1 MYIRPVLI
9 PSIPV
14 HYEADENGYRVTSME
29 TEEIGS
35 GPVTNKEGKAF
46 VQSLQH
52 GFQSTYAIMGKQGAE
67 VATISSIC
75 ISEVSPIK
83 CDVREC
89 VVRTSNSREC
99 VVRTSHSPK
108 FTPFL

>member
-1 MYIRPVLI
+1 MYIRPVLL

-35 GPVTNKEGKAF
+35 GPVQNKEGKAF

-52 GFQSTYAIMGKQGAE
+52 GLESTYAIMGKQGRKEWAE
-67 VATISSIC
+67 MFPGKVGIEEYPTTIAILGGM
-75 ISEVSPIK
+75 
-83 CDVREC
+83 
-89 VVRTSNSREC
+89 
-99 VVRTSHSPK
+99 
-108 FTPFL
+108 FY

>member
-1 MYIRPVLI
+1 MTEVARYSQRGFC
-9 PSIPV
+9 SFAV

-52 GFQSTYAIMGKQGAE
+52 GLESKYAIMGKQG
-67 VATISSIC
+67 SR
-75 ISEVSPIK
+75 SEPRFLVHFLPR
-83 CDVREC
+83 C
-89 VVRTSNSREC
+89 RTSLA
-99 VVRTSHSPK
+99 K
-108 FTPFL
+108 

>member
-1 MYIRPVLI
+1 MKCTSLKWTTPYWPLI
-9 PSIPV
+9 SLPFFPV

-75 ISEVSPIK
+75 ISEHCYTCAQSP
-83 CDVREC
+83 
-89 VVRTSNSREC
+89 T
-99 VVRTSHSPK
+99 
-108 FTPFL
+108 